1 MTEFSLPVV
10 REGELYSLKWH
21 TFHTHLSQ
29 GLRSLFLDLLAGD
42 VGDVTLS
49 VEGRQLQAHKWLL
62 SLCSPY
68 FYRLFRVRKECIGK
82 EGRSILFYTSEY
94 FNCRLRT
101 IGMLPTTIRSSS
113 STIMSSLL
121 IWRTS
126 FTSCT
131 MGR

>member
-10 REGELYSLKWH
+10 AEGELYSLKWH

-42 VGDVTLS
+42 SVDTDVVTLT

-68 FYRLFRVRKECIGK
+68 FYRLFRVRRRVYWK
-82 EGRSILFYTSEY
+82 GRSVYFILY
-94 FNCRLRT
+94 
-101 IGMLPTTIRSSS
+101 IGIL
-113 STIMSSLL
+113 
-121 IWRTS
+121 
-126 FTSCT
+126 
-131 MGR
+131 